1 MMMMITGILGVV
13 SLATWIYLT
22 FFRGR
27 FWRLSNHTVVP
38 APTAPSVVVIVPAR
52 DEAAVIAESVA
63 SILRQQYT
71 GQIRLIIVD
80 DNSSD
85 QTSEIAM
92 GVSRRTEA
100 EDRVHLV
107 SAPPLPAGWTGKLW
121 ALSRGLQEARKFQS
135 DFVLLTDADIAHS
148 PDNIG
153 GLVARAQSGQ
163 FDLVSLMV
171 KLHCQ
176 TLAERA
182 LLPAFVFF
190 FFMLYPPAWIER
202 AHRRTA
208 AAAGGCILIRSRLLD
223 AIGGIESIRGELID
237 DCALAQRAKAAGGR
251 VWLGV
256 TTQTRSLRKYESW
269 RDIEHMISRTAFTQ
283 LRYSS
288 LILLGTILAMSL
300 TFLAPPF
307 LVLAHGV
314 TRALGLA
321 SWLLMSVC
329 FWPTLRLYR
338 RSPLWACTLPLIA
351 VFYMGATIHSAVL
364 HWVGRGGV
372 WKGRVHHTAIS

>member
-1 MMMMITGILGVV
+1 MMKISEILGVL

-27 FWRLSNHTVVP
+27 FWRLSNHTIVHG
-38 APTAPSVVVIVPAR
+38 ATAPSVVVVVPAR
-52 DEAAVIAESVA
+52 NEAAVIAESVA
-63 SILRQQYT
+63 SILGQQYA

-121 ALSRGLQEARKFQS
+121 ALSGGLQEARKFQS
-135 DFVLLTDADIAHS
+135 EYVLLTDADIAHS
-148 PDNIG
+148 PDNIS
-153 GLVARAQSGQ
+153 GLVARAQDGQ
-163 FDLVSLMV
+163 FDMVSLMV

-176 TLAERA
+176 TFAERA

-190 FFMLYPPAWIER
+190 FFMLYPPAWIEH

-237 DCALAQRAKAAGGR
+237 DCALAQRVKAVGGR

-269 RDIEHMISRTAFTQ
+269 REIEHMISRTAFTQ

-300 TFLAPPF
+300 TFLAPPI
-307 LVLAHGV
+307 LALAHGV
-314 TRALGLA
+314 IRALGLA
-321 SWLLMSVC
+321 SWLLMSMC

-364 HWVGRGGV
+364 HWVGRGGL
-372 WKGRVHHTAIS
+372 WKGRVHHTPII